1 MVESLTK
8 EPPALKR
15 SIKNFK
21 EALTYNHLKRGNLNW
36 YFNCYKV
43 IKNKLFFIPYLTL
56 KKILIAHILEELNM
70 EDTLSILNYIISP
83 AYRTLNRERQSNPA
97 KYDNELVF
105 DSLMKEY
112 YDDRTLMGEKRMEGF
127 LLINNTGV
135 LQIYIKNNDI
145 HKWVQGGRADFTYFT
160 KSISEKNMLP
170 KEALSKRIGFIT
182 CIKKDKK
189 KGDDYSSLVFKTKN
203 NEKSSIAARCEQ
215 ALKQDIVD
223 NLSYILDPDQ
233 LLEYIQELPSNEKEG
248 YLRYDLKQEYQE
260 LLTKIYVELKEKY
273 KTQPDEWIRKV
284 ALNEVL
290 DKGKNELVVRFLKVM
305 NYTPREFKERRESNT
320 LDYTLNEQR
329 IQQLFINRIKS
340 MEEAPGNEIPF
351 SVSNNRDM
359 NEVEMCIFQ
368 EILLRFF
375 DATHNKQRIWFLTPL
390 QVILNKIA

>member
-1 MVESLTK
+1 
-8 EPPALKR
+8 
-15 SIKNFK
+15 
-21 EALTYNHLKRGNLNW
+21 
-36 YFNCYKV
+36 
-43 IKNKLFFIPYLTL
+43 
-56 KKILIAHILEELNM
+56 
-70 EDTLSILNYIISP
+70 
-83 AYRTLNRERQSNPA
+83 
-97 KYDNELVF
+97 
-105 DSLMKEY
+105 
-112 YDDRTLMGEKRMEGF
+112 
-127 LLINNTGV
+127 
-135 LQIYIKNNDI
+135 
-145 HKWVQGGRADFTYFT
+145 VQGGRADFTYFT

-223 NLSYILDPDQ
+223 NLSYILDPHQ